1 MTVELKTIN
10 LLMIEDYKL
19 TRLGLK
25 YFLEKSE
32 IIRVVGEA
40 DHAEEGLNLFKSL
53 NPDIVIM
60 DLGLPGMNG
69 IEATGKI
76 REINPQAKIIA
87 LTSHSFDNE
96 VLTTLGSGAQAY
108 CLKDISP
115 ELLTKVI
122 YEVNEGAMWLDPQI
136 AKIALSMFQR
146 QGRFSQGSKN
156 KNLSRLTEREYEVL
170 KLLVLGKS
178 NTEIADEL
186 IVSVHT
192 AKAHVCNILQKLC
205 VDDRVQAAVKA
216 IKENII

>member
-1 MTVELKTIN
+1 MAVELKTIS
-10 LLMIEDYKL
+10 LLIIEDYKL

-25 YFLEKSE
+25 SFLEKAE
-32 IIRVVGEA
+32 EIRVIGEA
-40 DHAEEGLNLFKSL
+40 DNAEDGLILFQKL
-53 NPDIVIM
+53 NPDIVLM
-60 DLGLPGMNG
+60 DLGLPKMNG
-69 IEATGKI
+69 IEATRKI
-76 REINPQAKIIA
+76 REINPKAKIII

-96 VLTTLGSGAQAY
+96 VLATLGSGAQAY

-122 YEVNEGAMWLDPQI
+122 CEVNDGAIWLDPKI

-146 QGRFSQGSKN
+146 QGKILQGSKD
-156 KNLSRLTEREYEVL
+156 KNISHLTEREYEVL

-178 NTEIADEL
+178 NTEIAEEL

>member
-1 MTVELKTIN
+1 MTVELKTIS
-10 LLMIEDYKL
+10 LLIIEDYKL

-32 IIRVVGEA
+32 LIRVVGEA
-40 DHAEEGLNLFKSL
+40 DNGEDGLQLFKKL
-53 NPDIVIM
+53 NPDIVLM
-60 DLGLPGMNG
+60 DLGLPKMNG
-69 IEATGKI
+69 IEATRKI
-76 REINPQAKIIA
+76 REINPKAKIIV

-122 YEVNEGAMWLDPQI
+122 CEVNEGAMWLDPQI
-136 AKIALSMFQR
+136 ARIALSMFQR
-146 QGRFSQGSKN
+146 QGSGCTKDKN
-156 KNLSRLTEREYEVL
+156 ESHLTEREYEVL

>member
-10 LLMIEDYKL
+10 LLIIEDYKL

-25 YFLEKSE
+25 YFLEKSK

-40 DHAEEGLNLFKSL
+40 DNGEDGLNLFKKL
-53 NPDIVIM
+53 NPDVVLM
-60 DLGLPGMNG
+60 DLGLPKMNG
-69 IEATGKI
+69 IEATRKI
-76 REINPQAKIIA
+76 REVNPNAKIIV

-122 YEVNEGAMWLDPQI
+122 CEVNEGAMWLDAQI
-136 AKIALSMFQR
+136 AKTALSMFQR
-146 QGRFSQGSKN
+146 QGIFSKGSREK
-156 KNLSRLTEREYEVL
+156 SESHLTEREYEVL